1 MQKMSLE
8 LMLRGEQQS
17 PLWPDSTLG
26 KIGYF
31 LGTPDRWDF
40 ANESFFSCQ
49 LGYADFEINLQA
61 RDNQV
66 VVTWFW
72 VELWDTP
79 EGKPSPKKTRIR
91 LARGIKVELGR
102 VQPGLALADART
114 LLDSL
119 GVKFQEFDRNDA
131 SAIVK
136 EFRTASNAE
145 LLFFRGPDGP
155 VLMEVHFFSA
165 DEQQHP
171 FANVGTDTKKAAPR
185 DGLSKGRCG
194 PVREPR

>member
-26 KIGYF
+26 KIGRF

-66 VVTWFW
+66 VVTRFW
-72 VELWDTP
+72 VELWETP
-79 EGKPSPKKTRIR
+79 EGEPSPKKTRIR

-114 LLDSL
+114 LLSSI
-119 GVKFQEFDRNDA
+119 A
-131 SAIVK
+131 
-136 EFRTASNAE
+136 TT
-145 LLFFRGPDGP
+145 
-155 VLMEVHFFSA
+155 
-165 DEQQHP
+165 HP
-171 FANVGTDTKKAAPR
+171 K
-185 DGLSKGRCG
+185 LSKSSGQRQTPSCCSSGGRMRRC
-194 PVREPR
+194 